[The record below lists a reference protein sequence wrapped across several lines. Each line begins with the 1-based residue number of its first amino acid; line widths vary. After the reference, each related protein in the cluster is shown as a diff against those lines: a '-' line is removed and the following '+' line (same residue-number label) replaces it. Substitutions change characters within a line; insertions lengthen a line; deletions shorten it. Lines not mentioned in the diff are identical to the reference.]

1 MGQNIHVF
9 RGWTLEHEYF
19 THEWSDLTYL
29 YLQCKQQLLL
39 PRIFS
44 PPKLP
49 AIRSVLRSAISFW
62 SNLFIF
68 DFIVQASPRRHGNS
82 SPRRGVTMSPSRH
95 DNVLPRGDVSP
106 SPVVHPVTSS
116 PRKNVRGSFM
126 NRPAHTSD
134 HAHTS
139 SLKPHPLSPA
149 AKVATYRVAGI

>member
-1 MGQNIHVF
+1 MVFVVEHWSTNILPTNEA
-9 RGWTLEHEYF
+9 TLPTFTCCASSNHEYINLLNIAATNIF
-19 THEWSDLTYL
+19 T
-29 YLQCKQQLLL
+29 
-39 PRIFS
+39 
-44 PPKLP
+44 P

-62 SNLFIF
+62 SIF
-68 DFIVQASPRRHGNS
+68 DFIVQASPRHYGNS

-106 SPVVHPVTSS
+106 GPVVHPVTSS

-126 NRPAHTSD
+126 NRPAHTSG

-149 AKVATYRVAGI
+149 AKVATYCVAGI